1 MASRAFLSGINDYKT
16 IGDLRG
22 CVNDTHSL
30 KRLLVDEFGFNTDHI
45 RVRTDAEVTKS
56 ELKKGWKW
64 LLKGAKPGDRLV
76 FHFSGHGSYT
86 ADTDGEEGEADFR
99 DELLCLYG
107 MDWNDPDTYMLDDE
121 LRAWTEQI
129 PDGVDVTFVL
139 DCCHSG
145 SGTRFIAPELSRAA
159 KTDFLTAGSLSLDH
173 VAAERSHD
181 ETRGGT
187 RSLED
192 QPGVRPATPNE
203 IDRHTVLARFAPP
216 PIEVQVA
223 IADATKSRSFH
234 DVFKKTRTRGGDDSE
249 MNHVLWSGCRDDQ
262 TSADAFIG
270 GDYHGA
276 FTYYFCDSIRKE
288 GATAKASAIIRTL
301 HDRLRNERFDQ
312 VPQLEPSTTA
322 SVVFGGKKVASG
334 DDDESDEKSTSGA
347 AQISSADWKQLL
359 AILQQIANQLG
370 AAQPGAGRDGD
381 SGGARAGGQALVYV
395 HGICEHPAHFSDSWW
410 NAMSPF
416 LTLHNQQVLGANR
429 KEVLWSK
436 HVSKT
441 NRELNREVDP
451 VQQQQMELMLEAILE
466 ERMAREAAE
475 QIAERSGE
483 RGIDREVE
491 GAIPRAAFGIPGLDC
506 VDDFVKYLSS
516 DRIRRLVIDECT
528 DVVRPLLQQGKS
540 IELISHSWGTVVAY
554 EALRSLEREGLPGR
568 VHNWFTVGAALAI
581 KFVANRLR
589 PDDGRKPQMVDHWIN
604 VNARGDGVGGSLMAT
619 GMQVDREFLRV
630 DPFGCSSI
638 FGFVS
643 PACAHSSYFKS
654 GNSRVN
660 RDIFVNAI
668 EQV

>member
-288 GATAKASAIIRTL
+288 GATAKAFAHCMIDLGTN
-301 HDRLRNERFDQ
+301 D
-312 VPQLEPSTTA
+312 STKFHSSSLVRRQA
-322 SVVFGGKKVASG
+322 WSSVVR
-334 DDDESDEKSTSGA
+334 KSPVVTMMNRMKRA
-347 AQISSADWKQLL
+347 RPELL
-359 AILQQIANQLG
+359 KYP
-370 AAQPGAGRDGD
+370 QPTGNNCWPSCNR
-381 SGGARAGGQALVYV
+381 
-395 HGICEHPAHFSDSWW
+395 
-410 NAMSPF
+410 SP
-416 LTLHNQQVLGANR
+416 
-429 KEVLWSK
+429 
-436 HVSKT
+436 T
-441 NRELNREVDP
+441 N
-451 VQQQQMELMLEAILE
+451 
-466 ERMAREAAE
+466 
-475 QIAERSGE
+475 
-483 RGIDREVE
+483 
-491 GAIPRAAFGIPGLDC
+491 
-506 VDDFVKYLSS
+506 
-516 DRIRRLVIDECT
+516 
-528 DVVRPLLQQGKS
+528 
-540 IELISHSWGTVVAY
+540 
-554 EALRSLEREGLPGR
+554 
-568 VHNWFTVGAALAI
+568 
-581 KFVANRLR
+581 
-589 PDDGRKPQMVDHWIN
+589 
-604 VNARGDGVGGSLMAT
+604 
-619 GMQVDREFLRV
+619 
-630 DPFGCSSI
+630 
-638 FGFVS
+638 
-643 PACAHSSYFKS
+643 
-654 GNSRVN
+654 
-660 RDIFVNAI
+660 
-668 EQV
+668 